1 MANALAILEKRL
13 RKGQRRFTM
22 TEAAAVTGLS
32 LDEARDGLDLLM
44 AKYICRLQV
53 TENGDLIV
61 DFGESLRR
69 RGEKSFSERMNEFRE
84 WLWKIFKVIYKAWI
98 ALTLIIYF
106 VIFLVILLA
115 LLVAAGS
122 QKGKSRKSPV
132 NLDAVLRVFYA
143 IFRWQTSGGATVFRT
158 DRRGYRYREYQPP
171 SSILKPGKKNFIA
184 AVYDFVFGP
193 ARVEVDPLHNPRE
206 VAAFLKENRGI
217 LLTADLQ
224 ALAGW
229 NAADAEAF
237 FTDCLVRFRGDVKV
251 SENGVVYGQFDEIT
265 RVVGEG
271 QPAPLEPSPSSVVRS
286 FPKES
291 TIGSQDGK
299 IEHYW
304 DEYEPEYELTG
315 NSPAYNFAILVM
327 NGFNLLFSF
336 AVLNGLLGRAFVT
349 GEYSEIG
356 YLVDGALHANPATA
370 ALLGWIPFIFSA
382 LFFLIPLVRW
392 FGIRRARRRRYR
404 NNLRKRFFKAI
415 FNSRGEPRTAQEI
428 LRSVNTGAAEEPL
441 SSAAAEKILGELLP
455 DLQGETVL
463 TEEGEL
469 AYAFPRIRREM
480 EEAPR
485 LRARRTAVKELGDV
499 IMDSE

>member
-1 MANALAILEKRL
+1 MGKALTVLEKRL
-13 RKGQRRFTM
+13 RKGQKRFTLN
-22 TEAAAVTGLS
+22 EAAAATGFS
-32 LDEARDGLDLLM
+32 VDEVRDGLDALM
-44 AKYICRLQV
+44 AKYLCRLQV

-69 RGEKSFSERMNEFRE
+69 RGEKTFSERMNEFRE
-84 WLWKIFKVIYKAWI
+84 WLWKVFKVIYKAWI
-98 ALTLIIYF
+98 TITLMVYF
-106 VIFLVILLA
+106 VIFLVIMIA

-122 QKGKSRKSPV
+122 QKGKSRKSPL

-143 IFRWQTSGGATVFRT
+143 IFRWQTVTGTTVFRT
-158 DRRGYRYREYQPP
+158 DRRGYRYREYQPR

-193 ARVEVDPLHNPRE
+193 PRVEIDPLHNPRE
-206 VAAFLKENRGI
+206 VAAFLKESKGI
-217 LLTADLQ
+217 LLTSDLQ

-229 NAADAEAF
+229 NAAEADAF

-265 RVVGEG
+265 RGVG
-271 QPAPLEPSPSSVVRS
+271 QA
-286 FPKES
+286 
-291 TIGSQDGK
+291 QDGK

-315 NSPAYNFAILVM
+315 NSTAYNFAIVVM

-336 AVLNGLLGRAFVT
+336 AVLNGLLGRAFSA

-356 YLVDGALHANPATA
+356 YLVDGVVYGNPAAA

-382 LFFLIPLVRW
+382 LFFLIPLIRW
-392 FGIRRARRRRYR
+392 FSIQRARRRRYR

-428 LRSVNTGAAEEPL
+428 LRSVNAGAAEEPL
-441 SSAAAEKILGELLP
+441 SPVTAEKMLGELALE
-455 DLQGETVL
+455 LQGETVL
-463 TEEGEL
+463 TEEGDL
-469 AYAFPRIRREM
+469 AYAFPRIRREL

-485 LRARRTAVKELGDV
+485 LRARRTAIKELGDV